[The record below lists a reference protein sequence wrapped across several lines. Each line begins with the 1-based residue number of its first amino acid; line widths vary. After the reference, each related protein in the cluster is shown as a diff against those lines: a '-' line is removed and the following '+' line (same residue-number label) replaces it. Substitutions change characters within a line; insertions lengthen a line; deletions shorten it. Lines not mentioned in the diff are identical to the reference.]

1 MLEPGDREFA
11 RLADWVEGRL
21 SEEESRAV
29 EEQVASDSTM
39 RVDVD
44 WLRAF
49 NHISKDTVIASP
61 PPEVRGA
68 LVELFEE
75 YARSKRGPGVLKR
88 FVAKLSFDSGRQ
100 PALGLRGTSTPE
112 PQRDFVYC
120 SEVADITVSLQ
131 LRPQDGL
138 WDFDG
143 QIFPLDGTD
152 PGAFGA
158 RLLGGHQKPPLLP
171 RTIWVSFRSGPCR
184 PARMKCL
191 REATRWR
198 SGSQGS
204 KRARE
209 DEPRS
214 SS

>member
-21 SEEESRAV
+21 SEEESKAV
-29 EEQVASDSTM
+29 EGQMASDSAM
-39 RVDVD
+39 RLDVA

-49 NHISKDTVIASP
+49 NLISKDTVIASP

-68 LVELFEE
+68 LVEIFER
-75 YARSKRGPGVLKR
+75 YARTKRGPGVLKR

-100 PALGLRGTSTPE
+100 PALGQRGANTPQS
-112 PQRDFVYC
+112 QRDFVYC
-120 SEVADITVSLQ
+120 SEVADITVSLR

-158 RLLGGHQKPPLLP
+158 RLLGGPSEAATTTTNYLGEFSFGSVSPGTYEVLAKSDQVEIRLAGVEAHQ
-171 RTIWVSFRSGPCR
+171 RR
-184 PARMKCL
+184 
-191 REATRWR
+191 
-198 SGSQGS
+198 
-204 KRARE
+204 
-209 DEPRS
+209 
-214 SS
+214 